1 MKRTVVRLFAF
12 FIAVTMIFSLSVC
25 FASAEDDGDIIVL
38 FTNDV
43 HCATESYALLA
54 AYREEYISQGHT
66 VITVDAG
73 DAIQGKMI
81 GTLTQGEAIVE
92 IMNLVGYDIAIP
104 GNHEFDYK
112 VETLISLSESA
123 EYEYICTNFYD
134 IVNEKQ
140 VFSPYKIIAIG
151 SEKIAFV
158 GIATPETYTK
168 STPAYFQNENGEF
181 IYSFMEDSFF
191 DTVQTAIDS
200 AVSEGATRV
209 IAVGHLGIGGVT
221 EGWRSVDMIAGTVGI
236 DAFIDGHAH
245 EIIEQ
250 ALYKNSAEE
259 DVVLAS
265 TGTALNYIG
274 KMTLSGD
281 RITTELI
288 PTKDTDVSDFCDSA
302 KQAYGEVKALVDGY
316 NAEFDYL
323 FEEIGVCEVNLAI
336 YDEDGKRLVR
346 HSETNAANFVT
357 DAYRAVLGSDIAFV
371 NGGGVR
377 SEIPKGKFTRK
388 AVMDINPWSNE
399 MCVIEITGRQLLDAL
414 EYGTRAVPEE
424 FGSFSHSSGI
434 TYELHT
440 YIESGVVTDEF
451 GDFVSIDE
459 NAVRRVRNVKV
470 NGKPLEPDKT
480 YTLSGTVY
488 MLFNSGYKMFKDA
501 RVVAMEGLKCDS
513 DILVEYVEKH
523 LGGVIPASKYESI
536 YGDGRISVISE
547 PEADGPVVPGDESG
561 FAFAIVTAISTL
573 YIIFVLTRKRA

>member
-12 FIAVTMIFSLSVC
+12 FITAAMIFSLSVC
-25 FASAEDDGDIIVL
+25 FASAEDSGDIIVL

-112 VETLISLSESA
+112 VETLMSLSESA
-123 EYEYICTNFYD
+123 EYEYICANFYD

-140 VFSPYKIIAIG
+140 VFSPYKIIDIG

-181 IYSFMEDSFF
+181 IYSFMEDSFY
-191 DTVQTAIDS
+191 DTIQSATDS

-209 IAVGHLGIGGVT
+209 IAIGHLGIGGVT
-221 EGWRSVDMIAGTVGI
+221 EGWRSVDLIAGTDGI

-245 EIIEQ
+245 EVIEQ

-274 KMTLSGD
+274 KMTLSED

-288 PTKDTDVSDFCDSA
+288 PTKDADISVFSDSA
-302 KQAYGEVKALVDGY
+302 KQAYGDVKALVDGY

-323 FEEIGVCEVNLAI
+323 FEEIGVCEADLAI
-336 YDEDGKRLVR
+336 YAEDGKRLVR

-414 EYGTRAVPEE
+414 EYGTHATPEE
-424 FGSFSHSSGI
+424 FGSFPHSSGI

-451 GDFVSIDE
+451 GDFVSINE
-459 NAVRRVRNVKV
+459 NAARRVQNVKV
-470 NGKPLEPDKT
+470 NGEPLEPDKT

-523 LGGVIPASKYESI
+523 LNGVIPASKYGSI
-536 YGDGRISVISE
+536 YGDGRITVIAE
-547 PEADGPVVPGDESG
+547 PEADEPVVPGDESG
-561 FAFAIVTAISTL
+561 LTFAIIAAVSAL
-573 YIIFVLTRKRA
+573 YIIFDLTRKRA

>member
-12 FIAVTMIFSLSVC
+12 FITAAMIFSLSVC
-25 FASAEDDGDIIVL
+25 FASAEDSGDIIVL

-112 VETLISLSESA
+112 VETLMSLSESA
-123 EYEYICTNFYD
+123 EYEYICANFYD

-140 VFSPYKIIAIG
+140 VFSPYKIIDIG

-181 IYSFMEDSFF
+181 IYSFMEDSFY
-191 DTVQTAIDS
+191 DTIQSATDS

-209 IAVGHLGIGGVT
+209 IAIGHLGIGGVT
-221 EGWRSVDMIAGTVGI
+221 EGWRSVDLIAGTDGI

-274 KMTLSGD
+274 KMTLSED
-281 RITTELI
+281 KITTELI
-288 PTKDTDVSDFCDSA
+288 PTKDADISAFSDSA
-302 KQAYGEVKALVDGY
+302 KHAYGDVKALVDGY

-323 FEEIGVCEVNLAI
+323 FEEIGVCEADLAI
-336 YDEDGKRLVR
+336 YDEDGERLVR

-414 EYGTRAVPEE
+414 EYGTHATPEE
-424 FGSFSHSSGI
+424 FGSFPHSSGI

-451 GDFVSIDE
+451 GDFVSINE
-459 NAVRRVRNVKV
+459 NAARRVQNVKV
-470 NGKPLEPDKT
+470 NGEPLEPDKT

-523 LGGVIPASKYESI
+523 LNGVIPASKYGSI
-536 YGDGRISVISE
+536 YGDGRITVVAE
-547 PEADGPVVPGDESG
+547 PEADEPVVPGDESG
-561 FAFAIVTAISTL
+561 LTFAIIAAVSAL
-573 YIIFVLTRKRA
+573 YIIFDLTRKRV